1 MKLCQLIRLRNWRRG
16 QNIIWGLVDNFAAN
30 LGPAEFPGGRQ
41 SERKRRPSIR
51 LDNWN
56 RREKKN
62 KSSDGHEAKGGRNG
76 RKKNNN
82 QKDVGVRVDLQAN
95 RDDSDNSKRKQ
106 VPVLRVSPSV
116 KTAAEQQRPVE

>member
-1 MKLCQLIRLRNWRRG
+1 LGRRNF
-16 QNIIWGLVDNFAAN
+16 LVPVKVNGNDGHRFASTTGTEE
-30 LGPAEFPGGRQ
+30 LEEG
-41 SERKRRPSIR
+41 
-51 LDNWN
+51 
-56 RREKKN
+56 KK
-62 KSSDGHEAKGGRNG
+62 KTSDGTK
-76 RKKNNN
+76 RKVGETDEKNNN

>member
-1 MKLCQLIRLRNWRRG
+1 MAVKVNGNAGHR
-16 QNIIWGLVDNFAAN
+16 FASTT
-30 LGPAEFPGGRQ
+30 GTEG
-41 SERKRRPSIR
+41 K
-51 LDNWN
+51 
-56 RREKKN
+56 KKN
-62 KSSDGHEAKGGRNG
+62 KSSDGHEAKGGRNR